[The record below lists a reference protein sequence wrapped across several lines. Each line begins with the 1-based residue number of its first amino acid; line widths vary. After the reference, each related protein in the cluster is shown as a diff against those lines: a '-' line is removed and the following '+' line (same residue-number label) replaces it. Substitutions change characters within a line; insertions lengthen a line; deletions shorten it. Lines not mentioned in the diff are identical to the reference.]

1 MDRAKLSMFRFGSHR
16 CREISRWDRTIG
28 FPTRP
33 RTGSD
38 VARVEDT
45 CRKIV
50 DERSGSKEGGKEGGG
65 GEGGEARRA
74 VAGRL
79 PVPDG

>member
-1 MDRAKLSMFRFGSHR
+1 MDRAKLSMSRIGSHR

-33 RTGSD
+33 RTSSD
-38 VARVEDT
+38 VAGVEDA

-50 DERSGSKEGGKEGGG
+50 DERSGRKKGEKEGGG

-79 PVPDG
+79 PVPGG